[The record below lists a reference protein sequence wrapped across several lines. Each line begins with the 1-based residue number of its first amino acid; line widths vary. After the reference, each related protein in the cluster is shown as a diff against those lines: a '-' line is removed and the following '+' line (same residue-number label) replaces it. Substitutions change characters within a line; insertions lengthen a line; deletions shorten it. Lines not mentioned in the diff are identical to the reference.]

1 MASLRKRN
9 NRWEVRV
16 RRSGQPT
23 QTKTFTLKSDAQQ
36 WAREAEIALEKG
48 DLLYKPKVS
57 PITLKDAVKR
67 YLEEVA
73 IHHKGVASER
83 YRLWAMADRLGKSKL
98 ITAISSKDI
107 AGYKVERQKEVT
119 SASVRRELNL
129 LSSLFK
135 TAKNA
140 RMEYF

>member
-48 DLLYKPKVS
+48 ELLQKPKVS
-57 PITLKDAVKR
+57 PITLEGAVKR
-67 YLEEVA
+67 YLDEVA
-73 IHHKGVASER
+73 IHHKG
-83 YRLWAMADRLGKSKL
+83 RLMNGTDENGQQAWEEQTHYCNHIKRH
-98 ITAISSKDI
+98 
-107 AGYKVERQKEVT
+107 RQ
-119 SASVRRELNL
+119 L
-129 LSSLFK
+129 
-135 TAKNA
+135 
-140 RMEYF
+140 

>member
-83 YRLWAMADRLGKSKL
+83 YRLWVMADRLGKSKL